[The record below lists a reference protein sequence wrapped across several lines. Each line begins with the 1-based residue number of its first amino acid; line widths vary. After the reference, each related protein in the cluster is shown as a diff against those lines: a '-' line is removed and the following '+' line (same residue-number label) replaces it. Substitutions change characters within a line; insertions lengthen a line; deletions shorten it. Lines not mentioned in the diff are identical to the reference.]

1 MPSFSERLFTKPH
14 GVVAACTIGNAVGIT
29 PMVYTVFG
37 FFLIPLTEEF
47 GWSRSSVSLV
57 LLIVAITSA
66 ASYPVIGRLVDR
78 YGARRLMLA
87 GNLLF
92 AVSLASVSLIGD
104 SLLQLYLAY
113 ACMGI
118 SAAIPS
124 TVMFTKVI
132 AGWFDRNRG
141 LFLGIA
147 GGLGN
152 GLGSALTPILVLM
165 LLSNYGWQVG
175 YQGLALTVLL
185 IGFPVLLLL
194 LWDPPKAAQNDQ
206 GQTQQ
211 TSQGMTLKES
221 MRTSTF
227 WMIVAAIG
235 LGAGCMTAIFAHIV
249 PMLIDRGLPASKAT
263 TVLITFSMVTAAWQI
278 GVGYLLDRIPKAWI
292 AAPFYLIAL
301 AGLMLL
307 ESTDDYRLLI
317 LAAVL
322 LGFGLG
328 TEYGVL
334 PYFLSRYFGVKHYGA
349 ISGAVYGVIVLT
361 QGVAPVLMALVF
373 DMTGTYNISIIA
385 IGIGLICGAALVL
398 KLQPFKFIAPQD

>member
-373 DMTGTYNISIIA
+373 DMTGTYNIAIIA